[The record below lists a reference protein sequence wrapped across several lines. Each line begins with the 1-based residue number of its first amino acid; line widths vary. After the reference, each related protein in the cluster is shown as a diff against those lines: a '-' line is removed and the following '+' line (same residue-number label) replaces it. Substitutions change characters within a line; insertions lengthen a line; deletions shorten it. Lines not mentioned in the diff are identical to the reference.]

1 MNRRLLSNPGLL
13 GLLLFILSA
22 CAALP
27 GQGAENGRLTASG
40 TISAREVSVSPELG
54 GKVVE
59 VLVIEGDAVESGSP
73 LFRLENNVLQA
84 QREQAAAAVQGAEA
98 ALDAAHAQ
106 EQSAQVQYDM
116 ARQTAWERDR
126 QSRLA
131 LWQSEMPEEFELPV
145 WYYEKQE
152 EIAAAEAEVAE
163 AEAALNA
170 ELENLD
176 RVLAGASNAGF
187 VAAEERLARAQAAF
201 VVARQVVDR
210 TEQALDNETLNEEAQ
225 KQLDM
230 AEAELSA
237 AQEAYN
243 RILTSTAGQ
252 DVLEARARVAVTR
265 ARYQQAVD
273 QLHALQTGEDSLQVE
288 AAQAGLTQ
296 AQMAVFQAEAG
307 LAQARAALNVL
318 DVQIAKLSVAAP
330 LDGIVLV
337 RNLEVG
343 ETVAPGRT
351 VMTVA
356 ELDEVELLV
365 YVPEDRYGEIR
376 QGEQVEIRVDSFPE
390 ETFEGTVTYISDKA
404 EFTPR
409 NVQTVEGRRATVYAV
424 KLLVP
429 NADLQL
435 KPGMPADVTF
445 LE

>member
-1 MNRRLLSNPGLL
+1 MANP
-13 GLLLFILSA
+13 
-22 CAALP
+22 P
-27 GQGAENGRLTASG
+27 
-40 TISAREVSVSPELG
+40 
-54 GKVVE
+54 
-59 VLVIEGDAVESGSP
+59 
-73 LFRLENNVLQA
+73 
-84 QREQAAAAVQGAEA
+84 
-98 ALDAAHAQ
+98 
-106 EQSAQVQYDM
+106 
-116 ARQTAWERDR
+116 QT
-126 QSRLA
+126 
-131 LWQSEMPEEFELPV
+131 
-145 WYYEKQE
+145 
-152 EIAAAEAEVAE
+152 
-163 AEAALNA
+163 
-170 ELENLD
+170 
-176 RVLAGASNAGF
+176 
-187 VAAEERLARAQAAF
+187 
-201 VVARQVVDR
+201 
-210 TEQALDNETLNEEAQ
+210 
-225 KQLDM
+225 
-230 AEAELSA
+230 ELSA

-243 RILTSTAGQ
+243 RILTSTSGQ

-265 ARYQQAVD
+265 ARYEGAVD

-288 AAQAGLTQ
+288 AARAGLTQ
-296 AQMAVFQAEAG
+296 AQTAVSQAEAG
-307 LAQARAALNVL
+307 LTQVRAALNVL
-318 DVQIAKLSVAAP
+318 DVQIAKLAMAAP

-429 NADLQL
+429 NPDLQL